1 MTVSAASSPVDP
13 PAGGVAAPAPA
24 TVPGRPDGTAGS
36 RRNTE
41 LFLLIAALLVITGMS
56 IAVHA
61 SVLGQITTEALVLP
75 GLLMVLFLAT
85 HLGIRFLAPYADPV
99 IFPAVALINGISVIF
114 IRRLDLGRL
123 TPDERLTAGVLGG
136 QGSEALKQLI
146 WATVALVGF
155 LGVLALVRDHRAIA
169 RFGYTAG
176 LVGLVLVMLPSVL
189 PSSLSEINGA
199 KLWIILPGIGQIQPG
214 EFAKLALMVFFGS
227 YLVAKRDVLSLASRR
242 FLGLDLPRGR
252 DLGPVIGVWA
262 VSLMVLMFEK
272 DLGTSLMYFGI
283 FIVMLY
289 IATQRTSWL
298 LIGLLL
304 FMGGAYS
311 SYLLVARVQL
321 RVAVWLHPFADP
333 FNTGYQIVQS
343 LFALGSGGLFGAG
356 PGSGTPNLLSLYAST
371 DFVVAAI
378 GEEIGLFGL
387 TALLMLYAL
396 IAARGIRAALDVRD
410 SFGKLLGGGL
420 AFSIG
425 LQVFVIVGGVS
436 KLIPLTGLT
445 TPFLSYGGSSL
456 IANWLI
462 IGLLMRI
469 SDAGRRPATVKV
481 PPLQLR
487 DAPTE
492 VVRL

>member
-1 MTVSAASSPVDP
+1 
-13 PAGGVAAPAPA
+13 
-24 TVPGRPDGTAGS
+24 
-36 RRNTE
+36 
-41 LFLLIAALLVITGMS
+41 
-56 IAVHA
+56 
-61 SVLGQITTEALVLP
+61 
-75 GLLMVLFLAT
+75 
-85 HLGIRFLAPYADPV
+85 
-99 IFPAVALINGISVIF
+99 
-114 IRRLDLGRL
+114 
-123 TPDERLTAGVLGG
+123 
-136 QGSEALKQLI
+136 
-146 WATVALVGF
+146 
-155 LGVLALVRDHRAIA
+155 
-169 RFGYTAG
+169 
-176 LVGLVLVMLPSVL
+176 
-189 PSSLSEINGA
+189 
-199 KLWIILPGIGQIQPG
+199 
-214 EFAKLALMVFFGS
+214 
-227 YLVAKRDVLSLASRR
+227 
-242 FLGLDLPRGR
+242 
-252 DLGPVIGVWA
+252 
-262 VSLMVLMFEK
+262 MFEK

-321 RVAVWLHPFADP
+321 RVAVWLHPFDDP

-343 LFALGSGGLFGAG
+343 LFALGSGGLFGSG
-356 PGSGTPNLLSLYAST
+356 PGAGTPNLLSLYASS
-371 DFVVAAI
+371 DFVVAAL
-378 GEEIGLFGL
+378 GEEVGLFGL

-420 AFSIG
+420 AFSLG
-425 LQVFVIVGGVS
+425 LQVFVIVGGVT

-445 TPFLSYGGSSL
+445 TPFLAYGGSSL
-456 IANWLI
+456 VANWAI

-492 VVRL
+492 VVKL